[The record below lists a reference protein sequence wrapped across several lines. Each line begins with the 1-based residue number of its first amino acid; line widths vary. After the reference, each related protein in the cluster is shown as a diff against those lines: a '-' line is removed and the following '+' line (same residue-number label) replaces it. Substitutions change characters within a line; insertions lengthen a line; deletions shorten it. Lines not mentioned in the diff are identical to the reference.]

1 MQDDI
6 KINPAHGNELV
17 TLHEKSEV
25 DVGARL
31 KASRITVY
39 DPNLV
44 ANHERRIGTTC
55 FACMVWI

>member
-31 KASRITVY
+31 KTSRITVKEKFLKASRHTECVQE
-39 DPNLV
+39 PL
-44 ANHERRIGTTC
+44 
-55 FACMVWI
+55 

>member
-31 KASRITVY
+31 KASRITVKEKFLKASRHTECVQE
-39 DPNLV
+39 PP
-44 ANHERRIGTTC
+44 
-55 FACMVWI
+55 